1 MNTSLKWIKDLVP
14 GLDCTPQEY
23 MDAMTLSGSKVEGYE
38 NMDEDLDKIVIG
50 QVKSIEKHPDA
61 DKLVICQVQI
71 DEEGNEVKFNVVA
84 FFDIV
89 NPETDEKNEYVIVY
103 EDGYSEDDAF
113 ALKVINGEDGE
124 ELLEAIDNE
133 VELAAVQ
140 EAYNTIFIDEE

>member
-1 MNTSLKWIKDLVP
+1 MKKD
-14 GLDCTPQEY
+14 
-23 MDAMTLSGSKVEGYE
+23 
-38 NMDEDLDKIVIG
+38 DKII
-50 QVKSIEKHPDA
+50 
-61 DKLVICQVQI
+61 KLF
-71 DEEGNEVKFNVVA
+71 DEEGHEVSFNVVA

-103 EDGYSEDDAF
+103 EEGYSEDDTF

>member
-1 MNTSLKWIKDLVP
+1 MKKD
-14 GLDCTPQEY
+14 
-23 MDAMTLSGSKVEGYE
+23 
-38 NMDEDLDKIVIG
+38 DKII
-50 QVKSIEKHPDA
+50 
-61 DKLVICQVQI
+61 KLF
-71 DEEGNEVKFNVVA
+71 DEEGNEVSFNVVA

-89 NPETDEKNEYVIVY
+89 NPETEEKNEYVIVY
-103 EDGYSEDDAF
+103 EEGYSEDDTF

>member
-1 MNTSLKWIKDLVP
+1 MKKD
-14 GLDCTPQEY
+14 
-23 MDAMTLSGSKVEGYE
+23 
-38 NMDEDLDKIVIG
+38 DKII
-50 QVKSIEKHPDA
+50 KLFDEK
-61 DKLVICQVQI
+61 
-71 DEEGNEVKFNVVA
+71 GNEVSFNVVA

-103 EDGYSEDDAF
+103 EEGYSEDDTF

>member
-1 MNTSLKWIKDLVP
+1 MKKDDKVIKLF
-14 GLDCTPQEY
+14 
-23 MDAMTLSGSKVEGYE
+23 
-38 NMDEDLDKIVIG
+38 
-50 QVKSIEKHPDA
+50 
-61 DKLVICQVQI
+61 
-71 DEEGNEVKFNVVA
+71 DEEGNEAKFNVVA

-103 EDGYSEDDAF
+103 EEGYSEDDTF

>member
-1 MNTSLKWIKDLVP
+1 MKKD
-14 GLDCTPQEY
+14 
-23 MDAMTLSGSKVEGYE
+23 
-38 NMDEDLDKIVIG
+38 DKII
-50 QVKSIEKHPDA
+50 
-61 DKLVICQVQI
+61 KLF
-71 DEEGNEVKFNVVA
+71 DEEGNEVSFNVVA

-103 EDGYSEDDAF
+103 EKGYSEDDTF

>member
-1 MNTSLKWIKDLVP
+1 MKKDDKVIKLF
-14 GLDCTPQEY
+14 
-23 MDAMTLSGSKVEGYE
+23 
-38 NMDEDLDKIVIG
+38 
-50 QVKSIEKHPDA
+50 
-61 DKLVICQVQI
+61 

-113 ALKVINGEDGE
+113 ALKVINGE

>member
-1 MNTSLKWIKDLVP
+1 MKKD
-14 GLDCTPQEY
+14 
-23 MDAMTLSGSKVEGYE
+23 
-38 NMDEDLDKIVIG
+38 DKII
-50 QVKSIEKHPDA
+50 
-61 DKLVICQVQI
+61 KLF
-71 DEEGNEVKFNVVA
+71 DEEGNDVSFNVVA

-103 EDGYSEDDAF
+103 EEGYSEDDTF

>member
-1 MNTSLKWIKDLVP
+1 MKKD
-14 GLDCTPQEY
+14 
-23 MDAMTLSGSKVEGYE
+23 
-38 NMDEDLDKIVIG
+38 DKII
-50 QVKSIEKHPDA
+50 
-61 DKLVICQVQI
+61 KLF
-71 DEEGNEVKFNVVA
+71 DEEGNEVGFNVVA

-103 EDGYSEDDAF
+103 EEGYSEDDTF

>member
-1 MNTSLKWIKDLVP
+1 MKKD
-14 GLDCTPQEY
+14 
-23 MDAMTLSGSKVEGYE
+23 
-38 NMDEDLDKIVIG
+38 DKII
-50 QVKSIEKHPDA
+50 
-61 DKLVICQVQI
+61 KLF
-71 DEEGNEVKFNVVA
+71 DEEGNEVSFNVVA

-103 EDGYSEDDAF
+103 DEGYSEDDTF

>member
-1 MNTSLKWIKDLVP
+1 MKKD
-14 GLDCTPQEY
+14 
-23 MDAMTLSGSKVEGYE
+23 
-38 NMDEDLDKIVIG
+38 DKII
-50 QVKSIEKHPDA
+50 
-61 DKLVICQVQI
+61 KLF
-71 DEEGNEVKFNVVA
+71 DEEGNEVSFNVVA

-103 EDGYSEDDAF
+103 EEGYSEDDTF
-113 ALKVINGEDGE
+113 ALKVINAEDGE

>member
-1 MNTSLKWIKDLVP
+1 MKKD
-14 GLDCTPQEY
+14 
-23 MDAMTLSGSKVEGYE
+23 
-38 NMDEDLDKIVIG
+38 DKII
-50 QVKSIEKHPDA
+50 
-61 DKLVICQVQI
+61 KLF
-71 DEEGNEVKFNVVA
+71 DEEGKEVSFNVVA

-103 EDGYSEDDAF
+103 EEGYSEDDTF

>member
-1 MNTSLKWIKDLVP
+1 MKKDDKVIKLF
-14 GLDCTPQEY
+14 
-23 MDAMTLSGSKVEGYE
+23 
-38 NMDEDLDKIVIG
+38 
-50 QVKSIEKHPDA
+50 
-61 DKLVICQVQI
+61 

-89 NPETDEKNEYVIVY
+89 NPGTDEKNEYVIVY
-103 EDGYSEDDAF
+103 EEGYSEDDTF

>member
-1 MNTSLKWIKDLVP
+1 MKKDDKVIKLF
-14 GLDCTPQEY
+14 
-23 MDAMTLSGSKVEGYE
+23 
-38 NMDEDLDKIVIG
+38 
-50 QVKSIEKHPDA
+50 
-61 DKLVICQVQI
+61 
-71 DEEGNEVKFNVVA
+71 DEEGHEVKFNVVA

-103 EDGYSEDDAF
+103 EDGYREADAF
-113 ALKVINGEDGE
+113 ALKVITGEDGE

>member
-1 MNTSLKWIKDLVP
+1 MKKD
-14 GLDCTPQEY
+14 
-23 MDAMTLSGSKVEGYE
+23 
-38 NMDEDLDKIVIG
+38 DKII
-50 QVKSIEKHPDA
+50 
-61 DKLVICQVQI
+61 KLF
-71 DEEGNEVKFNVVA
+71 DEEGNEVFFNVVA

-103 EDGYSEDDAF
+103 EEGYSEDDTF

>member
-1 MNTSLKWIKDLVP
+1 MKKDDKVIKLF
-14 GLDCTPQEY
+14 
-23 MDAMTLSGSKVEGYE
+23 
-38 NMDEDLDKIVIG
+38 
-50 QVKSIEKHPDA
+50 
-61 DKLVICQVQI
+61 

-103 EDGYSEDDAF
+103 EEGYSEDDTF

-140 EAYNTIFIDEE
+140 AAYNTIFIDEE

>member
-1 MNTSLKWIKDLVP
+1 MKKD
-14 GLDCTPQEY
+14 
-23 MDAMTLSGSKVEGYE
+23 
-38 NMDEDLDKIVIG
+38 DKII
-50 QVKSIEKHPDA
+50 
-61 DKLVICQVQI
+61 KLF
-71 DEEGNEVKFNVVA
+71 DEEGNEVSFNVVA

-103 EDGYSEDDAF
+103 EAGYSEDDTF

>member
-1 MNTSLKWIKDLVP
+1 MKKDYKIIKLF
-14 GLDCTPQEY
+14 
-23 MDAMTLSGSKVEGYE
+23 
-38 NMDEDLDKIVIG
+38 
-50 QVKSIEKHPDA
+50 
-61 DKLVICQVQI
+61 
-71 DEEGNEVKFNVVA
+71 DEEGNEVSFNVVA

-103 EDGYSEDDAF
+103 EEGYSEDDTF

>member
-1 MNTSLKWIKDLVP
+1 MKKD
-14 GLDCTPQEY
+14 
-23 MDAMTLSGSKVEGYE
+23 
-38 NMDEDLDKIVIG
+38 DKII
-50 QVKSIEKHPDA
+50 
-61 DKLVICQVQI
+61 KLF
-71 DEEGNEVKFNVVA
+71 DEEGNEVSFNVVA

-103 EDGYSEDDAF
+103 EEGYSEDDTF

-140 EAYNTIFIDEE
+140 EACNTIFIDEE

>member
-1 MNTSLKWIKDLVP
+1 MKKD
-14 GLDCTPQEY
+14 
-23 MDAMTLSGSKVEGYE
+23 
-38 NMDEDLDKIVIG
+38 DKII
-50 QVKSIEKHPDA
+50 
-61 DKLVICQVQI
+61 KLF
-71 DEEGNEVKFNVVA
+71 DEEGNEVSFNVVA

-103 EDGYSEDDAF
+103 EEGYSEDYTF

>member
-1 MNTSLKWIKDLVP
+1 MKKDDKVIKLF
-14 GLDCTPQEY
+14 
-23 MDAMTLSGSKVEGYE
+23 
-38 NMDEDLDKIVIG
+38 
-50 QVKSIEKHPDA
+50 
-61 DKLVICQVQI
+61 

-103 EDGYSEDDAF
+103 EEGYSEDDTF
-113 ALKVINGEDGE
+113 ALKLINGEDGE

>member
-1 MNTSLKWIKDLVP
+1 MKKD
-14 GLDCTPQEY
+14 
-23 MDAMTLSGSKVEGYE
+23 
-38 NMDEDLDKIVIG
+38 DKII
-50 QVKSIEKHPDA
+50 
-61 DKLVICQVQI
+61 KLF
-71 DEEGNEVKFNVVA
+71 DEEGNEVSFNVVA

-89 NPETDEKNEYVIVY
+89 NPETDDKNEYVIVY
-103 EDGYSEDDAF
+103 EEGYSEDDTF

>member
-1 MNTSLKWIKDLVP
+1 MKKD
-14 GLDCTPQEY
+14 
-23 MDAMTLSGSKVEGYE
+23 
-38 NMDEDLDKIVIG
+38 DKII
-50 QVKSIEKHPDA
+50 
-61 DKLVICQVQI
+61 KLF
-71 DEEGNEVKFNVVA
+71 DEEGNKVSFNVVA

-103 EDGYSEDDAF
+103 EEGYSEDDTF

>member
-1 MNTSLKWIKDLVP
+1 MKKD
-14 GLDCTPQEY
+14 
-23 MDAMTLSGSKVEGYE
+23 
-38 NMDEDLDKIVIG
+38 DKII
-50 QVKSIEKHPDA
+50 
-61 DKLVICQVQI
+61 KLF
-71 DEEGNEVKFNVVA
+71 DEEGNEVSFNVVA

-103 EDGYSEDDAF
+103 EEGYSEDDTF

-133 VELAAVQ
+133 VEIAAVQ

>member
-1 MNTSLKWIKDLVP
+1 MKKD
-14 GLDCTPQEY
+14 
-23 MDAMTLSGSKVEGYE
+23 
-38 NMDEDLDKIVIG
+38 DKII
-50 QVKSIEKHPDA
+50 
-61 DKLVICQVQI
+61 KLF
-71 DEEGNEVKFNVVA
+71 DEEGNEVSLNVVA

-103 EDGYSEDDAF
+103 EEGYSEDDTF

>member
-1 MNTSLKWIKDLVP
+1 MKKD
-14 GLDCTPQEY
+14 
-23 MDAMTLSGSKVEGYE
+23 
-38 NMDEDLDKIVIG
+38 DKII
-50 QVKSIEKHPDA
+50 
-61 DKLVICQVQI
+61 KLF
-71 DEEGNEVKFNVVA
+71 DEEGNEVSFNVVA

-103 EDGYSEDDAF
+103 EEVYSEDDTF

>member
-1 MNTSLKWIKDLVP
+1 MKKD
-14 GLDCTPQEY
+14 
-23 MDAMTLSGSKVEGYE
+23 
-38 NMDEDLDKIVIG
+38 DKII
-50 QVKSIEKHPDA
+50 
-61 DKLVICQVQI
+61 KLF
-71 DEEGNEVKFNVVA
+71 DEEGNEVSFNVVA

-89 NPETDEKNEYVIVY
+89 NQETDEKNEYVIVY
-103 EDGYSEDDAF
+103 EEGYSEDDTF

>member
-1 MNTSLKWIKDLVP
+1 MKKD
-14 GLDCTPQEY
+14 
-23 MDAMTLSGSKVEGYE
+23 
-38 NMDEDLDKIVIG
+38 DKII
-50 QVKSIEKHPDA
+50 
-61 DKLVICQVQI
+61 KLF
-71 DEEGNEVKFNVVA
+71 DEEGNEVSFNVVA

-89 NPETDEKNEYVIVY
+89 NPETNEKNEYVIVY
-103 EDGYSEDDAF
+103 EEGYSEDDTF

>member
-1 MNTSLKWIKDLVP
+1 MINDRIK
-14 GLDCTPQEY
+14 
-23 MDAMTLSGSKVEGYE
+23 
-38 NMDEDLDKIVIG
+38 NKII
-50 QVKSIEKHPDA
+50 
-61 DKLVICQVQI
+61 KLF
-71 DEEGNEVKFNVVA
+71 DEEGNEVSFNVVA

-103 EDGYSEDDAF
+103 EEGYSEDDTS

>member
-1 MNTSLKWIKDLVP
+1 MKKD
-14 GLDCTPQEY
+14 
-23 MDAMTLSGSKVEGYE
+23 
-38 NMDEDLDKIVIG
+38 DKII
-50 QVKSIEKHPDA
+50 
-61 DKLVICQVQI
+61 KLF
-71 DEEGNEVKFNVVA
+71 DEEGNEVSFNVVA

-103 EDGYSEDDAF
+103 EEGYSEDDTF
-113 ALKVINGEDGE
+113 ALKIINGEDGE

>member
-1 MNTSLKWIKDLVP
+1 MKKED
-14 GLDCTPQEY
+14 
-23 MDAMTLSGSKVEGYE
+23 KVIQLF
-38 NMDEDLDKIVIG
+38 DED
-50 QVKSIEKHPDA
+50 
-61 DKLVICQVQI
+61 
-71 DEEGNEVKFNVVA
+71 GNEVNFNVVA

-89 NPETDEKNEYVIVY
+89 NPETSEKSEYVIVY
-103 EDGYSEDDAF
+103 EEGYSEDESF

>member
-1 MNTSLKWIKDLVP
+1 MKKD
-14 GLDCTPQEY
+14 
-23 MDAMTLSGSKVEGYE
+23 
-38 NMDEDLDKIVIG
+38 DKII
-50 QVKSIEKHPDA
+50 
-61 DKLVICQVQI
+61 KLF
-71 DEEGNEVKFNVVA
+71 DEEGNDVSFNVVA

-103 EDGYSEDDAF
+103 EEGYSEDDTF
-113 ALKVINGEDGE
+113 ALKIINGEDGE

>member
-1 MNTSLKWIKDLVP
+1 MKKD
-14 GLDCTPQEY
+14 
-23 MDAMTLSGSKVEGYE
+23 
-38 NMDEDLDKIVIG
+38 DKII
-50 QVKSIEKHPDA
+50 
-61 DKLVICQVQI
+61 KLF
-71 DEEGNEVKFNVVA
+71 DEEGNEVSFNVVA

-103 EDGYSEDDAF
+103 EEGYSEDDTF
-113 ALKVINGEDGE
+113 TLKVINGEDGE

>member
-1 MNTSLKWIKDLVP
+1 MKKD
-14 GLDCTPQEY
+14 
-23 MDAMTLSGSKVEGYE
+23 
-38 NMDEDLDKIVIG
+38 DKII
-50 QVKSIEKHPDA
+50 
-61 DKLVICQVQI
+61 KLF
-71 DEEGNEVKFNVVA
+71 DEEGNEVSFNVVA

-103 EDGYSEDDAF
+103 EEGYSEDDTF

>member
-1 MNTSLKWIKDLVP
+1 MKKD
-14 GLDCTPQEY
+14 
-23 MDAMTLSGSKVEGYE
+23 
-38 NMDEDLDKIVIG
+38 DKII
-50 QVKSIEKHPDA
+50 
-61 DKLVICQVQI
+61 KLF
-71 DEEGNEVKFNVVA
+71 DEEGNEVSFNVVA

-89 NPETDEKNEYVIVY
+89 NPETDEKNESVIVY
-103 EDGYSEDDAF
+103 EEGYSEDDTF

>member
-1 MNTSLKWIKDLVP
+1 MKKDDKVIKLF
-14 GLDCTPQEY
+14 
-23 MDAMTLSGSKVEGYE
+23 
-38 NMDEDLDKIVIG
+38 
-50 QVKSIEKHPDA
+50 
-61 DKLVICQVQI
+61 

-133 VELAAVQ
+133 EELAAVQ

>member
-1 MNTSLKWIKDLVP
+1 MKKDDKVIKLF
-14 GLDCTPQEY
+14 
-23 MDAMTLSGSKVEGYE
+23 
-38 NMDEDLDKIVIG
+38 
-50 QVKSIEKHPDA
+50 
-61 DKLVICQVQI
+61 

-103 EDGYSEDDAF
+103 AF